1 MLLDYFNY
9 PQSWLTFQSH
19 SDPILKHQCDPN
31 EGGEAPTQTRGRGQ
45 TKAVK
50 EDRSRVSLHYPDPD
64 RLLFTSLKCLLTG
77 DRDAD
82 ETGDVDNRHTLKVWW
97 LVFLDWCK
105 MAEFSLTQPSKLFAF
120 FFWQIRPR
128 PFCVPTTTS
137 DLIWKD
143 LSSRSSSSPASSSS
157 THSHSS
163 SSSSFLLFTTS
174 THAQLLS
181 TLVLSES
188 VLFARVYVCVLLHFH
203 TFLTGIFCLFVLGF
217 FFFFSLL
224 CSTGFVVWWPQVLPW
239 ADEIPPYSGS
249 LAEGNQVNLLIILLK
264 EVTHNCF
271 DLVQQKPEYMRFKH
285 KYNQA
290 VGVLL

>member
-1 MLLDYFNY
+1 
-9 PQSWLTFQSH
+9 
-19 SDPILKHQCDPN
+19 
-31 EGGEAPTQTRGRGQ
+31 
-45 TKAVK
+45 
-50 EDRSRVSLHYPDPD
+50 
-64 RLLFTSLKCLLTG
+64 
-77 DRDAD
+77 
-82 ETGDVDNRHTLKVWW
+82 
-97 LVFLDWCK
+97 
-105 MAEFSLTQPSKLFAF
+105 MAEFSLTQPSKLFAI

-203 TFLTGIFCLFVLGF
+203 KFLTGIFCLFVFGF
-217 FFFFSLL
+217 SFLFSCVFHRFRGLV
-224 CSTGFVVWWPQVLPW
+224 TQVLPW
-239 ADEIPPYSGS
+239 ADEMPPYSGP
-249 LAEGNQVNLLIILLK
+249 LAEGNKVNLVIILLK

-271 DLVQQKPEYMRFKH
+271 NLVQQKPKYMRFKH

-290 VGVLL
+290 VGLLL

>member
-1 MLLDYFNY
+1 MSAHWRPGCWRDV
-9 PQSWLTFQSH
+9 
-19 SDPILKHQCDPN
+19 
-31 EGGEAPTQTRGRGQ
+31 GRGQ
-45 TKAVK
+45 QTHAQGLMASVFRLVQ
-50 EDRSRVSLHYPDPD
+50 DGWIQPDST
-64 RLLFTSLKCLLTG
+64 FQTFC
-77 DRDAD
+77 
-82 ETGDVDNRHTLKVWW
+82 H
-97 LVFLDWCK
+97 
-105 MAEFSLTQPSKLFAF
+105 F

-143 LSSRSSSSPASSSS
+143 LSSRSSSSPASSSSSS

-217 FFFFSLL
+217 FFLFSCVFHRFRGLV
-224 CSTGFVVWWPQVLPW
+224 T
-239 ADEIPPYSGS
+239 ATMPPYSGS
-249 LAEGNQVNLLIILLK
+249 LAEGNKVNLLIILLK

-271 DLVQQKPEYMRFKH
+271 DLVQQKPKYMRFKH
-285 KYNQA
+285 IYNQA
-290 VGVLL
+290 VGDLL